1 MSTKAEL
8 ISALERT
15 KKVIRGHS
23 QKITAIDRVIELLG
37 EMPDHIIE
45 ERVNFKKSS
54 GVFAKTAK

>member
-23 QKITAIDRVIELLG
+23 QKITAIDRVIELVG
-37 EMPDHIIE
+37 EMPDDLIE

-54 GVFAKTAK
+54 GVFAKVS